1 LKQYVIIV
9 AGGKGVRM
17 GTTIPKQFLEIKG
30 KAIILHTLEKFKEA
44 LPSAELLLVLPKDE
58 IARWHEL
65 SVGTE
70 FEKIKLANGGSTR
83 FGSVKSGLNLIQ
95 SDGIVGVHD
104 AVRPFVSL
112 KTIQKVFAEAF
123 IAEAVIPVVELK
135 DSIRKIVDGSSVA
148 ADRANFRIVQTPQC
162 FNVRLLKEA
171 YQQPFN
177 KGFTDDASVVEANGV
192 GIKLVEGNYS
202 NIKITTVEDLKIGQM
217 LMENGSLKLES

>member
-44 LPSAELLLVLPKDE
+44 LPSVELLLVLPKGE
-58 IARWHEL
+58 MSRWHDL

-83 FGSVKSGLNLIQ
+83 FESVKAGLDLIE

-104 AVRPFVSL
+104 AVRPFVSTN
-112 KTIQKVFAEAF
+112 TIQKVFSEASNS
-123 IAEAVIPVVELK
+123 EAAIPVVELK

-148 ADRANFRIVQTPQC
+148 ADRSDFRIVQTPQC

-177 KGFTDDASVVEANGV
+177 KIFTDDASVVEAKGV
-192 GIKLVEGNYS
+192 VIKLVEGNYS
-202 NIKITTVEDLKIGQM
+202 NIKITTVEDLKIGEL
-217 LMENGSLKLES
+217 LMENGSLKSKS